1 MNRDREQIENS
12 LGYSF
17 KDPALLSQAL
27 THRSAGKTHNE
38 RLEFLGD
45 AILDLVI
52 AERLFAIY
60 PNATEGE
67 LSRMRANLVNGD
79 VLAEIATELGL
90 GQYLQLGAGERKSGG
105 KRRASILADAVE
117 AVIAAVYLEGGL
129 LEAAATI
136 DRLYV
141 GRISAKDISKPRK
154 DSKTR
159 LQELMQ
165 AQGLPLPSYQVKEV
179 SGEAHDQTFTVECQV
194 ATLEHPQFGT
204 GKSKRIAEQQAA
216 DQALVALENLT

>member
-1 MNRDREQIENS
+1 MNPDREQVENS

-17 KDPALLSQAL
+17 KDPVLLSQAL

-60 PNATEGE
+60 PKATEGE

-90 GQYLQLGAGERKSGG
+90 GQHLQLGAGERKSGG
-105 KRRASILADAVE
+105 KRRVSILADAVE

-129 LEAAATI
+129 REAAATI
-136 DRLYV
+136 DRLYA

-165 AQGLPLPSYQVKEV
+165 AKGLPLPIYQVKGV

-194 ATLEHPQFGT
+194 ASLEHPQSGT

-216 DQALVALENLT
+216 DQVLSALENHT